1 MNTSRPLCILFAA
14 VLLHL
19 RLVPTAALL
28 DPTTIAVVL
37 DDVAA
42 PPPPLNSGGFDD
54 SDYIRSS
61 CKTTL
66 YPDTCYHSLNHYATA
81 IQQDP
86 GRLARV
92 AVGVSLAKVKRM
104 SALLSNLARDADY
117 GAQPRAV
124 AALHDC
130 FSVLGDAVD
139 QIRDSLSQMRK
150 LGGTGESLRY
160 QMNNVQTWMSAAL
173 TNEDTC
179 TDGFED
185 VSDDEPFKSD
195 VCDRAGKVKEVTSN
209 ALALVNSF
217 ANNI

>member
-1 MNTSRPLCILFAA
+1 MKTSCTLCILFTT

-19 RLVPTAALL
+19 SLIPSPSAALL
-28 DPTTIAVVL
+28 DPTTVSSVDIVL
-37 DDVAA
+37 
-42 PPPPLNSGGFDD
+42 DD

-81 IQQDP
+81 VQQDP

-92 AVGVSLAKVKRM
+92 AIGVSLAKAKRM
-104 SALLSNLARDADY
+104 SAFVSNLSREADY

-130 FSVLGDAVD
+130 FSVFGDAVD
-139 QIRDSLSQMRK
+139 QIRDSLSQMRT
-150 LGGTGESLRY
+150 LGGSSESLRF
-160 QMNNVQTWMSAAL
+160 QMSNVQTWMSAAL
-173 TNEDTC
+173 SNEDTC

-185 VSDDEPFKSD
+185 VSDDEPLKLN
-195 VCDRAGKVKEVTSN
+195 VCNRAGKVKEVTSN
-209 ALALVNSF
+209 ALAFINSF
-217 ANNI
+217 ANKI

>member
-1 MNTSRPLCILFAA
+1 MKTSCTLCILFTT

-19 RLVPTAALL
+19 SLIPSPSAALL
-28 DPTTIAVVL
+28 DPTTVSSVDIVL
-37 DDVAA
+37 
-42 PPPPLNSGGFDD
+42 DD

-81 IQQDP
+81 VQRDP

-92 AVGVSLAKVKRM
+92 AIGVSLAKAKRM
-104 SALLSNLARDADY
+104 SAFVSNLSREADY

-130 FSVLGDAVD
+130 FSVFGDAVD
-139 QIRDSLSQMRK
+139 QIRDSLSQMRT
-150 LGGTGESLRY
+150 LGGSSESLRF
-160 QMNNVQTWMSAAL
+160 QMSNVQTWMSAAL
-173 TNEDTC
+173 SNEDTC

-185 VSDDEPFKSD
+185 VSDDEPLKLD
-195 VCDRAGKVKEVTSN
+195 VCNRAGKVKEVTSN
-209 ALALVNSF
+209 ALAFINSF
-217 ANNI
+217 ANKI

>member
-1 MNTSRPLCILFAA
+1 MKTSCSLCILFAS

-19 RLVPTAALL
+19 CLVPAPATALL
-28 DPTTIAVVL
+28 DPTTVSSSDIVL
-37 DDVAA
+37 DDT
-42 PPPPLNSGGFDD
+42 
-54 SDYIRSS
+54 DYIRSS

-81 IQQDP
+81 VQQDP

-92 AVGVSLAKVKRM
+92 AIGVSLAKAKRM
-104 SALLSNLARDADY
+104 SAFVSNLSREADY

-130 FSVLGDAVD
+130 FSVFGDAVD
-139 QIRDSLSQMRK
+139 QIRDSLSQMRR
-150 LGGTGESLRY
+150 LGGSSESLRF
-160 QMNNVQTWMSAAL
+160 QMSNVQTWMSAAL
-173 TNEDTC
+173 SNEDTC

-185 VSDDEPFKSD
+185 VSDDEPLKSE

-209 ALALVNSF
+209 ALAFINSF

>member
-1 MNTSRPLCILFAA
+1 MKTSCTLCILITT

-19 RLVPTAALL
+19 FLIPAPSAALL
-28 DPTTIAVVL
+28 DPTTVSSVDIVL
-37 DDVAA
+37 
-42 PPPPLNSGGFDD
+42 DD

-81 IQQDP
+81 VQQDP

-92 AVGVSLAKVKRM
+92 AIGVSLAKAKRM
-104 SALLSNLARDADY
+104 SAFVSNLSREADY

-130 FSVLGDAVD
+130 FSVFGDAVD
-139 QIRDSLSQMRK
+139 QIRDSLRQMRT
-150 LGGTGESLRY
+150 LGGSSESLRF
-160 QMNNVQTWMSAAL
+160 QMSNVQTWMSAAL
-173 TNEDTC
+173 SNEDTC

-185 VSDDEPFKSD
+185 VSDDEPLKLD
-195 VCDRAGKVKEVTSN
+195 VCNRAGKVKEVTSN
-209 ALALVNSF
+209 ALAFINSF
-217 ANNI
+217 ANKL

>member
-1 MNTSRPLCILFAA
+1 MKTSCTLCILFTT

-19 RLVPTAALL
+19 SLIPAPSAALL
-28 DPTTIAVVL
+28 DPTTVSSVDIVL
-37 DDVAA
+37 
-42 PPPPLNSGGFDD
+42 DD

-81 IQQDP
+81 VQQDP

-92 AVGVSLAKVKRM
+92 AIGVSLAKAKRM
-104 SALLSNLARDADY
+104 SAFVSNLSREADY

-130 FSVLGDAVD
+130 FSVFGDAVD
-139 QIRDSLSQMRK
+139 QIRDSLNQMRT
-150 LGGTGESLRY
+150 LGGSSESLRF
-160 QMNNVQTWMSAAL
+160 QMSNVQTWMSAAL
-173 TNEDTC
+173 SNEDTC

-185 VSDDEPFKSD
+185 VSDDEPLKLD
-195 VCDRAGKVKEVTSN
+195 VCNRAGKVKEVTSN
-209 ALALVNSF
+209 ALAFINSF
-217 ANNI
+217 ANKI